1 MNELKEIRESRGLSQ
16 FQLSMLSGV
25 NQSNISRIE
34 RGVESPTLNTLE
46 KLARSMGLKLV
57 IEFREKTE

>member
-16 FQLSMLSGV
+16 FQLSILSGV

-34 RGVESPTLNTLE
+34 RGVESPTLATLE
-46 KLARSMGLKLV
+46 RLARAMDMKLV
-57 IEFREKTE
+57 IEFKEKG

>member
-1 MNELKEIRESRGLSQ
+1 MNELKEARKSRGLSQ

-25 NQSNISRIE
+25 NRSNISGIE

-46 KLARSMGLKLV
+46 KLARAMDMKLV
-57 IEFREKTE
+57 IEFREKE